1 MVLGKRK
8 LVAAAVAVVVLAAGG
23 IAVFAS
29 QKPDNH
35 SESAQAGQQRGP
47 GGQGGS
53 GQRGPGGPGGPG
65 GGRMG
70 GGGPPTQVTAVP
82 VTSREFA
89 VKIEDLGTLEPR
101 ERVVL
106 TANAADRVTG
116 IYFEDG
122 QRVARGKTLMTLVN
136 EEEIA
141 QLESSQAT
149 AANAKLVFER
159 NQRLAANDAIAQLEL
174 ERTKSAYEAAVANV
188 AAIQARLRD
197 RVLVAPFSGVLG
209 FRQVSTG
216 AYVSPGQAVATLID
230 DSEMRLEFGVP
241 SINITS
247 LRVGLPVEATTKD
260 IPGRTFSGRITS
272 VDNAV
277 DPVTLAV
284 KVRATLP
291 NKDGALRAGMSM
303 NATLLSE
310 PRTSLSVPEISVIA
324 EGSKSFVYI
333 VDQSKQPAVAAK
345 TEVVLGARERGLVEV
360 VSGLQSGDL
369 VVTDGVLKLRPNA
382 PVRVAGGSI
391 ASGETEA
398 RFARGEGPTDK
409 AGLRQ

>member
-23 IAVFAS
+23 IAFVAT
-29 QKPDNH
+29 QKP
-35 SESAQAGQQRGP
+35 ESASHAAEAGPARGP
-47 GGQGGS
+47 G
-53 GQRGPGGPGGPG
+53 GQRGPGGPGG
-65 GGRMG
+65 RNG
-70 GGGPPTQVTAVP
+70 GGGSPTQVTAVP
-82 VTSREFA
+82 VTPREFA
-89 VKIEDLGTLEPR
+89 VRIEDLGMLEPR

-116 IYFEDG
+116 IFFEDG
-122 QRVARGKTLMTLVN
+122 QRVARGKVLMTLVN
-136 EEEIA
+136 EEESA
-141 QLESSQAT
+141 QLESAQAT
-149 AANAKLVFER
+149 AANAQLVFER
-159 NQRLAANDAIAQLEL
+159 NQRLASNDAIAQLEL
-174 ERTKSAYEAAVANV
+174 ERSKSTAEAAQANV

-197 RVLVAPFSGVLG
+197 RVLVAPFSGLLG
-209 FRQVSTG
+209 FRQVSQG

-241 SINITS
+241 STNVSS
-247 LRVGLPVEATTKD
+247 LRVGLPVEATTRD
-260 IPGRTFSGRITS
+260 FPGRIFSGRITS
-272 VDNAV
+272 IDNAI
-277 DPVTLAV
+277 DPVTLSV

-291 NKDGALRAGMSM
+291 NKDGVLRAGTSM
-303 NATLLSE
+303 NATLMSE
-310 PRTSLSVPEISVIA
+310 PRTSLSVPEISVVA